1 MLSALK
7 QVYTNSTNVIICFL
21 AGVLIVVSF
30 LYKYKCNESENLKQT
45 VVSLTNSL
53 TVVKERLEKTYEE
66 NKVLKDKNEDLE
78 KVSQDDKEFDWNQDI
93 SNSPVVI
100 RLRTN

>member
-7 QVYTNSTNVIICFL
+7 QVCTNSTNLIICFL
-21 AGVLIVVSF
+21 VVVLIVVSL

-78 KVSQDDKEFDWNQDI
+78 KASQDDKEFDWNQDI
-93 SNSPVVI
+93 SNSPVII